1 MITKNL
7 KGKKVTMKKAT
18 IRIMKKTL
26 LVFFSC
32 HLNSFSAFSMK
43 FEKTSRKN
51 MRKRNFSMTNYR
63 LPKRPLFLRVY

>member
-7 KGKKVTMKKAT
+7 KGKNVTMKKAT
-18 IRIMKKTL
+18 IRNMKKPL

-43 FEKTSRKN
+43 FENTSRKN
-51 MRKRNFSMTNYR
+51 MRKRNFSMTN
-63 LPKRPLFLRVY
+63 